1 MFTRQSSRISVD
13 PSNHYTM
20 QSSTC
25 CSIIA
30 IIPVLVNLTL
40 YNILRFTDTVYFA
53 LSRFE
58 LFLDPF
64 WIFYCQGIILTRLT
78 GSISTVHT
86 FKSSAS

>member
-1 MFTRQSSRISVD
+1 
-13 PSNHYTM
+13 M
-20 QSSTC
+20 QSSTR

-40 YNILRFTDTVYFA
+40 YNLLRFTDTVYFP

-64 WIFYCQGIILTRLT
+64 WIFYCQGQGIILTRLT